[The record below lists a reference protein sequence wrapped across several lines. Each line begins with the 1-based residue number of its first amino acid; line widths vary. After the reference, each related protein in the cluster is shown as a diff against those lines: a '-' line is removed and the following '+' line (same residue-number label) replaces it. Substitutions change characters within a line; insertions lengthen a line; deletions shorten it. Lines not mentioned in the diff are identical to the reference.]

1 MPSLKEIKSRIASVN
16 STRKITSAM
25 KMVAS
30 SKLHHAQT
38 AIENMLPYENML
50 EHILKTFLVSAPDV
64 ELPFD
69 QERPVKKVALIVF
82 SSNSSLCGGFNANI
96 IKTMLHAIDEYRKQG
111 LTNDDII
118 IYPIGRKVEEKVR
131 KLGLRSAGSFVHLA
145 DKPNSAQCRDIS
157 VEAGTMFL
165 EGKVDKVE
173 LIYHHFK
180 SAGSQVLTRRTF
192 LPIDLHDDVG
202 ADNDRDLSSNLA
214 TKKSQEY
221 LKNRNKQEEEREQ
234 ATVKPLNDNFL
245 VEPDLKTVLTELV
258 PKELHLMVYTALL
271 DSNASEHAA
280 RMVAMQTATDNADE
294 LLRELNLQ
302 YNKSRQAA
310 ITSEL
315 LDIVGDRPTTKL
327 HALPYPI

>member
-96 IKTMLHAIDEYRKQG
+96 IKTMLHAIEEYRKQG

-234 ATVKPLNDNFL
+234 TTVKPLNDNFL

-258 PKELHLMVYTALL
+258 PKELHMMVYTALL

-315 LDIVGDRPTTKL
+315 LDIVGGSSNN
-327 HALPYPI
+327 

>member
-96 IKTMLHAIDEYRKQG
+96 IKTMLHAIEEYRKQG

-234 ATVKPLNDNFL
+234 TTVKPLNDNFL

-294 LLRELNLQ
+294 LLCELNLQ

-315 LDIVGDRPTTKL
+315 LDIVGGSSNN
-327 HALPYPI
+327 

>member
-64 ELPFD
+64 ELPYD

-96 IKTMLHAIDEYRKQG
+96 IKTMLHAIEEYRKQG

-131 KLGLRSAGSFVHLA
+131 KLGLRSAGSFV
-145 DKPNSAQCRDIS
+145 
-157 VEAGTMFL
+157 FL
-165 EGKVDKVE
+165 MG
-173 LIYHHFK
+173 
-180 SAGSQVLTRRTF
+180 
-192 LPIDLHDDVG
+192 
-202 ADNDRDLSSNLA
+202 LS
-214 TKKSQEY
+214 
-221 LKNRNKQEEEREQ
+221 
-234 ATVKPLNDNFL
+234 
-245 VEPDLKTVLTELV
+245 
-258 PKELHLMVYTALL
+258 
-271 DSNASEHAA
+271 
-280 RMVAMQTATDNADE
+280 
-294 LLRELNLQ
+294 
-302 YNKSRQAA
+302 
-310 ITSEL
+310 
-315 LDIVGDRPTTKL
+315 
-327 HALPYPI
+327 

>member
-131 KLGLRSAGSFVHLA
+131 KIGLRSAGSFVHLA

-192 LPIDLHDDVG
+192 LPTELHDDVG

-315 LDIVGDRPTTKL
+315 LDIVGGSSNN
-327 HALPYPI
+327 